1 MSEDTK
7 FKKFL
12 ATKKL
17 DPRRVLM
24 ASYKL
29 ERLTPEDRTIKAA
42 KKKPAAEGENAG
54 AKETRKPHSGR
65 PVTQRAIQAALAGGE
80 ISGPAKTRILRAVN
94 HLLEQKK
101 QEKVD
106 LKALF

>member
-17 DPRRVLM
+17 DVRRVLM

-29 ERLTPEDRTIKAA
+29 ERLTPEDRSIKAA
-42 KKKPAAEGENAG
+42 KSKPAGDGENAT
-54 AKETRKPHSGR
+54 KETRKPHSGR
-65 PVTQRAIQAALAGGE
+65 PITQRAIQAALDKLRPE
-80 ISGPAKTRILRAVN
+80 VTKMRDRSAKRG
-94 HLLEQKK
+94 HP
-101 QEKVD
+101 
-106 LKALF
+106 